1 MFHFRILHS
10 KDRYSQ
16 DTYPSPPKKKQCWR
30 VTGTFLVQTKQH
42 WLGRGWGRGHHDA
55 KFTGCDPRVWQD
67 IKFLT
72 LFVQDC
78 SQANF
83 NSRWKLKISHFLV
96 ISFSFPNIHNHD
108 HHHGHLHHHLFFFT
122 GKYFYIEASNHAF
135 RDNAKLTFAVPRF
148 KASCCLKFFYH
159 MYGSDM
165 GTLNVF
171 SGNNTIFTKSGNQG
185 NYWKRVT
192 QTVYLSDMVNG
203 YINWTCWNK

>member
-1 MFHFRILHS
+1 MLRKIHLVCFILEYFTP
-10 KDRYSQ
+10 K
-16 DTYPSPPKKKQCWR
+16 TGTVKILTPPPQKKKQCWR

-108 HHHGHLHHHLFFFT
+108 HHYGHLHHYLFFFT
-122 GKYFYIEASNHAF
+122 GKYFYIEAS
-135 RDNAKLTFAVPRF
+135 
-148 KASCCLKFFYH
+148 Y
-159 MYGSDM
+159 
-165 GTLNVF
+165 
-171 SGNNTIFTKSGNQG
+171 GNNLFSRPNLRSSKMIAIF
-185 NYWKRVT
+185 
-192 QTVYLSDMVNG
+192 G
-203 YINWTCWNK
+203 YT